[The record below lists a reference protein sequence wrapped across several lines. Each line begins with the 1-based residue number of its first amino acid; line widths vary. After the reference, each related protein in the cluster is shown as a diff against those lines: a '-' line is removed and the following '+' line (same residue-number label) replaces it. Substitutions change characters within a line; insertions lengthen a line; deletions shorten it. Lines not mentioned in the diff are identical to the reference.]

1 MIFQRALR
9 RELLSTAGAVF
20 TTLFTI
26 TITVM
31 LIRIL
36 GQAAGGKVASQDVI
50 ALIGFSALT
59 VLPVLLITTGFI
71 SVLLVVT
78 RSYQDSEM
86 VVWFTAGQSLTR
98 WIRPVLTF
106 GMPIVVATALLSFV
120 GTPWAHRQSADFRER
135 YEKREDI
142 AKVSPGKFQESA
154 SADRVFFVEG
164 VSGDA
169 SHVRNIFVS
178 TMQNGRA
185 SVVVAKEG
193 TMEFNPAGDKF
204 LVMSKGRRYEGQ
216 PNQSDFQ
223 MMEFERYGVLVGR
236 QSQALNSDRSARTL
250 PLSQLIAAPTGANLG
265 ELLWRI
271 ALPLMAMLLLLIA
284 IPLGFVNPRGG
295 RSSNVLLALLMYVFY
310 SNMISVFQ
318 AGVTQGRIS
327 LALGW
332 WPMHLLAIAAITL
345 LFSWRLTVNS
355 PWHPRTLLTGR
366 WRNRSRNRQQNRRA
380 GGTA

>member
-36 GQAAGGKVASQDVI
+36 GQAAGGKVASGDVVS
-50 ALIGFSALT
+50 LLGFTALT
-59 VLPVLLITTGFI
+59 VMPILLINTGFI

-78 RSYQDSEM
+78 RSFQDSEM
-86 VVWFTAGQSLTR
+86 VVWFTAGMSLTR

-106 GMPIVVATALLSFV
+106 GLPIVVATALLSFV
-120 GTPWAHRQSADFRER
+120 VTPWAHKQSAEFRER

-154 SADRVFFVEG
+154 STDRVFFVEG
-164 VSGDA
+164 VSGD
-169 SHVRNIFVS
+169 SGHVRNIFVN
-178 TMQNGRA
+178 TTQNGRA
-185 SVVVAKEG
+185 SIVVAKEG
-193 TMEFNPAGDKF
+193 TMEFNAAGDKF
-204 LVMSKGRRYEGQ
+204 LVLSKGRRYDGTPTQ
-216 PNQSDFQ
+216 ADFQ
-223 MMEFERYGVLVGR
+223 MMEFEKYGLLVSR
-236 QSQALNSDRSARTL
+236 QAQAVVGDKSARTL

-271 ALPLMAMLLLLIA
+271 ALPLMAVLLLLIA

-295 RSSNVLLALLMYVFY
+295 RSSNVLIALLMYVFY

-318 AGVTQGRIS
+318 AGVVQGRMS

-332 WPMHLLAIAAITL
+332 WPMHVLALATIAM
-345 LFSWRLTVNS
+345 LFSWRLNTNS
-355 PWHPRTLLTGR
+355 RYHPLVLWAIVKRMIF
-366 WRNRSRNRQQNRRA
+366 A
-380 GGTA
+380 PKAAA

>member
-36 GQAAGGKVASQDVI
+36 GQAAGGKVASGDVVS
-50 ALIGFSALT
+50 LLGFTALT
-59 VLPVLLITTGFI
+59 IMPILLINTGFI

-78 RSYQDSEM
+78 RSFQDSEM
-86 VVWFTAGQSLTR
+86 VVWFTAGLSLTR
-98 WIRPVLTF
+98 WIRPVLAF
-106 GMPIVVATALLSFV
+106 GLPLVIATALLSFV
-120 GTPWAHRQSADFRER
+120 VTPWAHKQSAEFRER

-154 SADRVFFVEG
+154 STDRVFFVEG
-164 VSGDA
+164 VSGDS
-169 SHVRNIFVS
+169 SHVKNIFVN
-178 TMQNGRA
+178 TTQNGRA
-185 SVVVAKEG
+185 SIVVAKEG
-193 TMEFNPAGDKF
+193 TMEFNAAGDKF
-204 LVMSKGRRYEGQ
+204 LVLSKGRRYDGTPTQ
-216 PNQSDFQ
+216 ADFQ
-223 MMEFERYGVLVGR
+223 MMEFEKYGLLVSR
-236 QSQALNSDRSARTL
+236 QAQAVVGDKSARTL

-271 ALPLMAMLLLLIA
+271 ALPLMAVLLLLIA

-295 RSSNVLLALLMYVFY
+295 RSSNVLIALLMYVFY

-318 AGVTQGRIS
+318 AGVVQGRMS

-332 WPMHLLAIAAITL
+332 WPMHVLALATIAM
-345 LFSWRLTVNS
+345 LFFWRLNTNS
-355 PWHPRTLLTGR
+355 RYHPLALWAVVKRMIF
-366 WRNRSRNRQQNRRA
+366 A
-380 GGTA
+380 PKAAA

>member
-20 TTLFTI
+20 TALFTI

-50 ALIGFSALT
+50 QLIGFAALT
-59 VLPVLLITTGFI
+59 ILPVLIINTGFI

-86 VVWFTAGQSLTR
+86 VVWFTAGLSLSR
-98 WIRPVLTF
+98 WIRPVLIF
-106 GMPIVVATALLSFV
+106 GLPLVLMTALLSLV
-120 GTPWAHRQSADFRER
+120 VTPWAHKQSAEFRER
-135 YEKREDI
+135 FEKREDI

-154 SADRVFFVEG
+154 SSDRVFFVEG

-169 SHVRNIFVS
+169 SRVKNIFVN
-178 TMQNGRA
+178 TIKNGRA

-193 TMEFNPAGDKF
+193 KMEFNSAGDKF
-204 LVMSKGRRYEGQ
+204 LVLSKGRRYEGV

-223 MMEFERYGVLVGR
+223 MMEFERYGVLVSR
-236 QSQALNSDRSARTL
+236 QAQATVGEKSARTL
-250 PLSQLIAAPTGANLG
+250 PLMQLINSPTGPNRG
-265 ELLWRI
+265 ELLWRC
-271 ALPLMAMLLLLIA
+271 ALPLMSLLLLVAA
-284 IPLGFVNPRGG
+284 IPLSFVNPRGG
-295 RSSNVLLALLMYVFY
+295 RSSNVLIALVLYVTY

-318 AGVTQGRIS
+318 AGVVQGR
-327 LALGW
+327 LDFMVAW
-332 WPMHLLAIAAITL
+332 WPMHVAVILAIVA
-345 LFSWRLTVNS
+345 LFSWRLKMNS
-355 PWHPRTLLTGR
+355 AYHPLALWAAVKRALFFRTP
-366 WRNRSRNRQQNRRA
+366 A
-380 GGTA
+380 